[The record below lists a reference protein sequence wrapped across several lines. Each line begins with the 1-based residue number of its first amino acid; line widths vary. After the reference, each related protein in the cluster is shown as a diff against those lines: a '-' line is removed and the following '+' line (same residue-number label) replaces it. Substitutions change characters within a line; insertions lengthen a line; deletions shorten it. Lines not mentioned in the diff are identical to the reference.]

1 MDPLTR
7 RISGFHSPHLAL
19 RDRLPQEALG
29 PSQPFVSDLERGM
42 KSPSLE
48 KIHELASS
56 LGVHPSTLFVYSYF
70 KAGEAKESAEDI
82 LVRVQ
87 DELGTI
93 GLSSKKG

>member
-1 MDPLTR
+1 MELKKAF
-7 RISGFHSPHLAL
+7 GLAI
-19 RDRLPQEALG
+19 RDIRLSKGLPQEALG

-56 LGVHPSTLFVYSYF
+56 LGVHPSTLFVYCYF
-70 KAGEAKESAEDI
+70 KADEAKESAEDI
-82 LVRVQ
+82 VARVLE
-87 DELGTI
+87 ELDAI